1 MLIAEAQVE
10 TEQPSRYLV
19 RLCKH
24 ANQMGRRTHH
34 QPRRHAGGQAPPE
47 VQHVEWSG
55 TSGIVRLSWGQWTM
69 CAASDTLTVRAEAAD
84 EANLRRIQDLV
95 SERLENFGRREHL
108 TVNWHPPAAPAA
120 APNA

>member
-24 ANQMGRRTHH
+24 ASQMGRRLHH
-34 QPRRHAGGQAPPE
+34 RPRTHAGGQTPPE

-55 TSGIVRLSWGQWTM
+55 NYGIVRLSWGQWTM
-69 CAASDTLTVRAEAAD
+69 RATSGTLTVRAEAAD
-84 EANLRRIQDLV
+84 QANLRRIQDLV
-95 SERLENFGRREHL
+95 GGRLENFGRRERV
-108 TVNWHPPAAPAA
+108 TVNWHPPEAPAA
-120 APNA
+120 AP